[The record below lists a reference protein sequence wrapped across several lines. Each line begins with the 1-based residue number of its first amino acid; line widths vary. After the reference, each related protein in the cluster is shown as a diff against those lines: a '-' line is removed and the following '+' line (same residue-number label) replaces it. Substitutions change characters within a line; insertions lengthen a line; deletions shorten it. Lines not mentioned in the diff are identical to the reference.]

1 MLDNLKE
8 KEMKDLVVASEDI
21 GMQDLVFLCGLVA
34 KLGKRQVTPTNCQG
48 WPCFRRRK

>member
-34 KLGKRQVTPTNCQG
+34 KLGKRQDIHIDQQGDKTN
-48 WPCFRRRK
+48 

>member
-34 KLGKRQVTPTNCQG
+34 KLGKRQAGPTHCQC
-48 WPCFRRRK
+48 WTCLRS